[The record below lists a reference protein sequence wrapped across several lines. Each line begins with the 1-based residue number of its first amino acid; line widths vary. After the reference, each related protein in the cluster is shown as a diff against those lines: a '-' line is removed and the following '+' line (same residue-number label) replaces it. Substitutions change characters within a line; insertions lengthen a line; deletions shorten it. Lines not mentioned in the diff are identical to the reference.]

1 MLSCGLAALWSSLLM
16 DDRGV
21 CWELWREPERHPEGL
36 TSEAAADLF
45 VLLQLEDVSGHKE

>member
-21 CWELWREPERHPEGL
+21 CWELRREPERHPEGL